1 MRRLI
6 APAVVLFALAFG
18 VWAYFAPHLTVR
30 SIRLAAEAGDA
41 AALSEHVDFPALR
54 DSVKQQLAQRLGTR
68 LSAIAGNGA
77 LGRFGAQIAGAL
89 GSNALDQGVDAMVR
103 PEALSAL
110 FAGRDLANEYSLL
123 PSADR
128 AADELAEPEIDAEVD
143 TTQTMPAQTSPTQT
157 SPPQN
162 GGIDTAGLRATMGY
176 ESLGRFVV
184 TVQEPRTG
192 QDVRL
197 ILTRDNL
204 LWWQLSAIELPAL

>member
-1 MRRLI
+1 MRRLA
-6 APAVVLFALAFG
+6 APIVVLLVLALG

-30 SIRLAAEAGDA
+30 SMRMAAEAGDA
-41 AALSEHVDFPALR
+41 TALSEHVDFPALR

-89 GSNALDQGVDAMVR
+89 GSNALDQAVDAMVR

-110 FAGRDLANEYSLL
+110 FAGRDLANEYSFL
-123 PSADR
+123 PSPDV
-128 AADELAEPEIDAEVD
+128 AADEPAEPEINAEID
-143 TTQTMPAQTSPTQT
+143 TTHTMPAQTGR
-157 SPPQN
+157 PQN

-192 QDVRL
+192 QDIKL
-197 ILTRDNL
+197 ILTRDKL